1 MKKTVS
7 KVMIVIGAVFLI
19 AAAAAKLMGRKSIS
33 IIGGADGPTSIFIA
47 GRVSPGW
54 MLPAAVI
61 GVIALAVGVFLLLK
75 KK

>member
-1 MKKTVS
+1 MKNTVS
-7 KVMIVIGAVFLI
+7 KIMIAVGAVLLI
-19 AAAAAKLMGRKSIS
+19 VAAVAKLMGRKSIS

-54 MLPAAVI
+54 MLPTAVA
-61 GVIALAVGVFLLLK
+61 GVIVLAVGVFLLLK